1 MHELQH
7 AADVSKRKFKC
18 QPIITREIGRVRLS
32 EELYVKS

>member
-7 AADVSKRKFKC
+7 VADVSKRKFKR
-18 QPIITREIGRVRLS
+18 QPIITREIGGVRLS